1 MIFEPEDT
9 TELIS
14 REKQEAK
21 KPVLEKMLSF
31 FVCFFLG
38 NWVAKRRAIYCY
50 YTCSMCVH
58 RCRHIAYAGGIWGTI
73 AHLNII
79 IAVDLD
85 TIFRRVCMGLVCIF
99 YSSWIRFDGYSY
111 SWIFH
116 FYFFKIKRV
125 FMKFDILGWL
135 LFSFI
140 FLNTSSSLF
149 LYFWINKSFIC
160 LLL

>member
-38 NWVAKRRAIYCY
+38 KWVAKRRAIYCN
-50 YTCSMCVH
+50 YTCSMCIH
-58 RCRHIAYAGGIWGTI
+58 RCRHIAYAGGILGTI
-73 AHLNII
+73 ALLNII

-99 YSSWIRFDGYSY
+99 YSSWIRFDSYSY
-111 SWIFH
+111 SWVERV
-116 FYFFKIKRV
+116 FFFFFEIKRV
-125 FMKFDILGWL
+125 FKKFDIFGWL

-140 FLNTSSSLF
+140 FWITSSSL
-149 LYFWINKSFIC
+149 YFFFWDK
-160 LLL
+160 